1 MRKYDGRN
9 QAGASGYR
17 QERIKILLLRRVA
30 MKRVAVY
37 GKSVDAVFYP
47 YLRRLLEGLKE
58 REVTLIGEEDFAGF
72 LESVY
77 GCRHFFDDFFSD
89 SSLREKDVDLL
100 LSIGG
105 DGTFLDTVLYVR
117 DSGIP
122 VLGINS
128 GHLGFLANVSVSE
141 IEAAIDYISAGKYD
155 MEQRSLVG
163 LQVEG
168 GDFPGFHFSLNE
180 VSIRKTDRS
189 SLLRIHA
196 YVDEVYLTTYWADG
210 LIVATP
216 TGSTAYSLSGGGPIV
231 SPECRVIILTP
242 VCPHNLSMRALV
254 IPDNAVIRIVVEGRC
269 GEFILS
275 LDSRE
280 EKMKDSCTI
289 RIAAGNFKI
298 NVIKFPGHNYYETLR
313 NKLGWGEDKR
323 NEICVC

>member
-1 MRKYDGRN
+1 MR
-9 QAGASGYR
+9 
-17 QERIKILLLRRVA
+17 
-30 MKRVAVY
+30 RVAVY
-37 GKSVDAVFYP
+37 GKSVDAFFYP

-58 REVTLIGEEDFAGF
+58 REVILIGEEGFAAL

-77 GCRHFFDDFFSD
+77 GCGHFFNELFSA
-89 SSLREKDVDLL
+89 SSLRGKGVDLL

-117 DSGIP
+117 DSGVP
-122 VLGINS
+122 VLGINC
-128 GHLGFLANVSVSE
+128 GHLGFLANVSVAE
-141 IEAAIDYISAGKYD
+141 IEDAIEYISAGKYD
-155 MEQRSLVG
+155 TQQRSLVG

-168 GDFPGFHFSLNE
+168 SDFSGFHFGLNE
-180 VSIRKTDRS
+180 VSIQKTDRS

-196 YVDEVYLTTYWADG
+196 YVDDVYLTTYWADG

-231 SPECRVIILTP
+231 SPECQAIVLTP

-254 IPDNAVIRIVVEGRC
+254 IPDRAVIRVVVEGRS

-275 LDSRE
+275 LDSRTE
-280 EKMKDSCTI
+280 RMKDCCTL

-298 NVIKFPGHNYYETLR
+298 NVVQFPGHNYYETLR

-323 NEICVC
+323 NEICVS

>member
-1 MRKYDGRN
+1 
-9 QAGASGYR
+9 
-17 QERIKILLLRRVA
+17 

-37 GKSVDAVFYP
+37 GKTINDGFYP
-47 YLRRLLEGLKE
+47 HLLRLLEGLKE
-58 REVTLIGEEDFAGF
+58 RKVELTGEEGFVGF
-72 LESVY
+72 LKTAY
-77 GCRHFFDDFFSD
+77 GCEDFFGDCFSRE
-89 SSLREKDVDLL
+89 SLGSKNADLL

-105 DGTFLDTVLYVR
+105 DGTFLDTVLYVK

-128 GHLGFLANVSVSE
+128 GHLGFLANVSVQE
-141 IEAAIDYISAGKYD
+141 IEAAIDYISEGDYKT
-155 MEQRSLVG
+155 EQRSLVG

-168 GDFPGFHFSLNE
+168 NHFPGFHYGLNE
-180 VSIRKTDRS
+180 VSVQKTDRS

-231 SPECRVIILTP
+231 SPECRAIILTP

-254 IPDNAVIRIVVEGRC
+254 VPDQSVIRLEVEGRS

-275 LDSRE
+275 LDSRIE
-280 EKMKDSCTI
+280 RMKDNCSI
-289 RIAAGNFKI
+289 RIAAGDFKI
-298 NVIKFPGHNYYETLR
+298 NVIRFPGHNYYETLR

-323 NEICVC
+323 NESVNRR

>member
-1 MRKYDGRN
+1 MR
-9 QAGASGYR
+9 
-17 QERIKILLLRRVA
+17 
-30 MKRVAVY
+30 RVAVY
-37 GKSVDAVFYP
+37 GKSADAVFYP

-58 REVTLIGEEDFAGF
+58 RGTVLIGEEEFVSL
-72 LESVY
+72 LETAY
-77 GCRHFFDDFFSD
+77 GCGYFFDDLFSA
-89 SSLREKDVDLL
+89 SSLKEKKVDLL

-117 DSGIP
+117 DSNIP

-128 GHLGFLANVSVSE
+128 GHLGFLANVSVAE
-141 IEAAIDYISAGKYD
+141 IEAAVDYISEGKYD
-155 MEQRSLVG
+155 TEERTLVG

-168 GDFPGFHFSLNE
+168 GDFPGFRFGLNE
-180 VSIRKTDRS
+180 VSIQKTDRS

-196 YVDEVYLTTYWADG
+196 YVDDVYLTTYWADG

-231 SPECRVIILTP
+231 SPECRAIVLTP

-254 IPDNAVIRIVVEGRC
+254 IPDHAVIRIVVEGRS

-275 LDSRE
+275 LDSRAE
-280 EKMKDSCTI
+280 RMADSCTI
-289 RIAAGNFKI
+289 KIAAGNFKI
-298 NVIKFPGHNYYETLR
+298 NVVKFPGHNYYETLR

-323 NEICVC
+323 NEICAC

>member
-1 MRKYDGRN
+1 MR
-9 QAGASGYR
+9 
-17 QERIKILLLRRVA
+17 
-30 MKRVAVY
+30 RVAVY
-37 GKSVDAVFYP
+37 GKSADAVFYP

-58 REVTLIGEEDFAGF
+58 RGVALVGEEGFAGM

-77 GCRHFFDDFFSD
+77 GCGYFFDELFSA
-89 SSLREKDVDLL
+89 SSLREKGADLL

-117 DSGIP
+117 DSNIP

-128 GHLGFLANVSVSE
+128 GHLGFLANVPVAE
-141 IEAAIDYISAGKYD
+141 IESAIDYISAGKYD
-155 MEQRSLVG
+155 TEPRSLVG

-168 GDFPGFHFSLNE
+168 GDFPGFRFGLNE
-180 VSIRKTDRS
+180 VSIHKTARS

-196 YVDEVYLTTYWADG
+196 YVDDVYLTTYWADG

-231 SPECRVIILTP
+231 SPECRAIVLTP

-254 IPDNAVIRIVVEGRC
+254 IPDHAVVRIEVEGRC

-275 LDSRE
+275 LDSRAE
-280 EKMKDSCTI
+280 RMKDACTI
-289 RIAAGNFKI
+289 KISAGNFKI
-298 NVIKFPGHNYYETLR
+298 NVVKFPGHNYYETLR

-323 NEICVC
+323 NEVCTC

>member
-1 MRKYDGRN
+1 MR
-9 QAGASGYR
+9 
-17 QERIKILLLRRVA
+17 
-30 MKRVAVY
+30 RVAVY

-47 YLRRLLEGLKE
+47 FLRRLLEGLKG
-58 REVTLIGEEDFAGF
+58 RGVVLSGEEGFAGL
-72 LESVY
+72 LERVY
-77 GCRHFFDDFFSD
+77 GGGHFFDALFSV
-89 SSLREKDVDLL
+89 SSLREDGADLL

-122 VLGINS
+122 VLGINC
-128 GHLGFLANVSVSE
+128 GHLGFLANVSVGE
-141 IEAAIDYISAGKYD
+141 IDAAIDYISAGKYD
-155 MEQRSLVG
+155 TEQRSLVG

-168 GDFPGFHFSLNE
+168 DGFPGFHFGLNE
-180 VSIRKTDRS
+180 VSIQKTDRS

-231 SPECRVIILTP
+231 SPECRAIVLTP

-254 IPDNAVIRIVVEGRC
+254 VPERAAIRIEVEGRS
-269 GEFILS
+269 GEFMLS
-275 LDSRE
+275 VDSRAK
-280 EKMKDSCTI
+280 KMKDSCTV
-289 RIAAGNFKI
+289 RIAAGDFKM
-298 NVIKFPGHNYYETLR
+298 NVVKFPGHNYYETLR

-323 NEICVC
+323 NEICVS

>member
-1 MRKYDGRN
+1 MR
-9 QAGASGYR
+9 
-17 QERIKILLLRRVA
+17 
-30 MKRVAVY
+30 RVAVY

-47 YLRRLLEGLKE
+47 FLRRLLEGLKE
-58 REVTLIGEEDFAGF
+58 RGVVLSGEEGFAGL
-72 LESVY
+72 LERVY
-77 GCRHFFDDFFSD
+77 GGGHFFDTLFSV
-89 SSLREKDVDLL
+89 SSLRENGADLL

-122 VLGINS
+122 VLGINC
-128 GHLGFLANVSVSE
+128 GHLGFLANVSVGE
-141 IEAAIDYISAGKYD
+141 IDAAIDYISAGKYD
-155 MEQRSLVG
+155 TEQRSLVG

-168 GDFPGFHFSLNE
+168 DGFPGFHFGLNE
-180 VSIRKTDRS
+180 VSIQKTDRS

-231 SPECRVIILTP
+231 SPECRAIVLTP

-254 IPDNAVIRIVVEGRC
+254 VPERAVIRIEVEGRS
-269 GEFILS
+269 GEFMLS
-275 LDSRE
+275 VDSRAK
-280 EKMKDSCTI
+280 KMKDSCTV
-289 RIAAGNFKI
+289 RIAAGDFKM
-298 NVIKFPGHNYYETLR
+298 NVVKFPGHNYYETLR

-323 NEICVC
+323 NEICVS

>member
-1 MRKYDGRN
+1 MR
-9 QAGASGYR
+9 
-17 QERIKILLLRRVA
+17 
-30 MKRVAVY
+30 RVAVY

-47 YLRRLLEGLKE
+47 SLRRLLEGLKE
-58 REVTLIGEEDFAGF
+58 RGVVLSGEEGFAGL
-72 LESVY
+72 LERVY
-77 GCRHFFDDFFSD
+77 GGGHFFDTLFSV
-89 SSLREKDVDLL
+89 SSLREIGADLL

-122 VLGINS
+122 VLGINC
-128 GHLGFLANVSVSE
+128 GHLGFLANVSVGE
-141 IEAAIDYISAGKYD
+141 IDAAIDYISAGKYD
-155 MEQRSLVG
+155 TEQRSLVG

-168 GDFPGFHFSLNE
+168 DGFPGFHFGLNE
-180 VSIRKTDRS
+180 VSIQKTDRS

-231 SPECRVIILTP
+231 SPECRAIVLTP

-254 IPDNAVIRIVVEGRC
+254 VPERAVIRIEVEGRS
-269 GEFILS
+269 GEFMLS
-275 LDSRE
+275 VDSRAK
-280 EKMKDSCTI
+280 KMKDSCTV
-289 RIAAGNFKI
+289 RIAAGDFKM
-298 NVIKFPGHNYYETLR
+298 NVVKFPGHNYYETLR

-323 NEICVC
+323 NEICVS

>member
-1 MRKYDGRN
+1 MR
-9 QAGASGYR
+9 
-17 QERIKILLLRRVA
+17 
-30 MKRVAVY
+30 RVAVY

-47 YLRRLLEGLKE
+47 SLRRLLEGLKE
-58 REVTLIGEEDFAGF
+58 RGVVLSGEEGFAGL
-72 LESVY
+72 LERVY
-77 GCRHFFDDFFSD
+77 GDGHFFDTLFSV
-89 SSLREKDVDLL
+89 SSLRENGADLL

-122 VLGINS
+122 VLGINC
-128 GHLGFLANVSVSE
+128 GHLGFLANVSVGE
-141 IEAAIDYISAGKYD
+141 IDAAIDYISAGKYD
-155 MEQRSLVG
+155 TEQRSLVG

-168 GDFPGFHFSLNE
+168 DGFPGFHFGLNE
-180 VSIRKTDRS
+180 VSIQKTDRS

-231 SPECRVIILTP
+231 SPECRAIVLTP

-254 IPDNAVIRIVVEGRC
+254 VPERAAIRIEVEGRS
-269 GEFILS
+269 GEFMLS
-275 LDSRE
+275 VDSRAK
-280 EKMKDSCTI
+280 KMKDSCTV
-289 RIAAGNFKI
+289 RIAAGDFKM
-298 NVIKFPGHNYYETLR
+298 NVVKFPGHNYYETLR

-323 NEICVC
+323 NEICVS

>member
-1 MRKYDGRN
+1 M
-9 QAGASGYR
+9 
-17 QERIKILLLRRVA
+17 
-30 MKRVAVY
+30 AVY

-47 YLRRLLEGLKE
+47 SLRRLLEGLKG
-58 REVTLIGEEDFAGF
+58 RGVVLSGEEGFAGL
-72 LESVY
+72 LERVY
-77 GCRHFFDDFFSD
+77 GGGHFFDTLFSV
-89 SSLREKDVDLL
+89 SSLREDGADLL

-122 VLGINS
+122 VLGINC
-128 GHLGFLANVSVSE
+128 GHLGFLANVSVGE
-141 IEAAIDYISAGKYD
+141 IDAAIDYISAGKYD
-155 MEQRSLVG
+155 TEQRSLVG

-168 GDFPGFHFSLNE
+168 DGFPGFHFGLNE
-180 VSIRKTDRS
+180 VSIQKTDRS

-231 SPECRVIILTP
+231 SPECRAIVLTP

-254 IPDNAVIRIVVEGRC
+254 VPERAAIRIEVEGRS
-269 GEFILS
+269 GEFMLS
-275 LDSRE
+275 VDSRAK
-280 EKMKDSCTI
+280 KMKDSCTV
-289 RIAAGNFKI
+289 RIAAGDFKM
-298 NVIKFPGHNYYETLR
+298 NVVKFPGHNYYETLR

-323 NEICVC
+323 NEICVS